1 MHIDN
6 KFLRVG
12 VYGILIQNN
21 QVLMTRTQSGSRLI
35 YNFPGGGVEQNEG
48 LAGALIRECKEELEA
63 SIIVQDRIY
72 TAKNL
77 YINPDFPNSYMF
89 NLYYTIKLQTNE
101 SISMTDAKWF
111 PINNLPIS
119 EMLDIDK
126 EFAAA
131 YLQNTYQKKINA

>member
-1 MHIDN
+1 MQVDN
-6 KFLRVG
+6 RFLRVG

-21 QVLMTRTQSGSRLI
+21 QVLMTITQSGSRLI

-48 LAGALIRECKEELEA
+48 LAQTLIRECKEELDV
-63 SIIVQDRIY
+63 SIIIQDRIY

-89 NLYYTIKLQTNE
+89 NLYYSITLQNNE
-101 SISMTDAKWF
+101 SITMSDAKWF
-111 PINNLPIS
+111 PINNLPIN
-119 EMLDIDK
+119 EMLEIDK

-131 YLQNTYQKKINA
+131 YLQNIEKK